1 MEPCTVMRNHR
12 PLSRLRAVFA
22 GIFLGIGCAAHAQD
36 QPPAT
41 PREMTAPDLG
51 PVLKPNPLDLLRNF
65 EPAEDEE
72 YRLGK
77 GDEIVIDFPGRPEMQ
92 AKLTI
97 GPDGRIT
104 LPLAGDLTM
113 AGLTRNEAAHAVTNA
128 LDKYYAHLEAQITV
142 SKYTA
147 NRVIVLGDVEHPGV
161 INFDGTPTLLE
172 ALTRSGFITDPKKSP
187 RIPERCAVYRGR
199 EQVVWVN
206 LKSLVEAGN
215 PLADLRLHRD
225 DVVYVPS
232 GSEQFVSV
240 LGEVQHPGA
249 IQLTSASTLPSVL
262 AEAGG
267 FTEKAGNTPRIQ
279 IVDPKSGTSRLLS
292 SRDLVNPAKTL
303 EISLHPGDIVFVPQ
317 SGFAR
322 ATYYLQRLNPLFQL
336 STLSYLAGNL

>member
-1 MEPCTVMRNHR
+1 MRTPHRWLR
-12 PLSRLRAVFA
+12 PLAAFLWLLLGFSGSAIAQSQPAPPDPSTPPSPAA
-22 GIFLGIGCAAHAQD
+22 G
-36 QPPAT
+36 PT
-41 PREMTAPDLG
+41 
-51 PVLKPNPLDLLRNF
+51 LKPNPLELLRRF

-104 LPLAGDLTM
+104 LPLAGELTV
-113 AGLTRNEAAHAVTNA
+113 AGLTRSEAAHAVA
-128 LDKYYAHLEAQITV
+128 ESLGRYYAHLDAQITV

-161 INFDGTPTLLE
+161 ITFDGTPTLLE

-199 EQVVWVN
+199 EQVVWVD
-206 LKSLVEAGN
+206 LKALIDSGN
-215 PLADLRLHRD
+215 PLADLRLRRD
-225 DVVYVPS
+225 DVIYVPS
-232 GSEQFVSV
+232 GAGQFVSV

-249 IQLTSASTLPSVL
+249 IQLSHDSTLPSVL

-279 IVDPKSGTSRLLS
+279 IVDPKNGTSRLFS
-292 SRDLVNPAKTL
+292 ARDLVNPSKAL
-303 EISLHPGDIVFVPQ
+303 EVTLHPGDIIFVPQ
-317 SGFAR
+317 SGFTR
-322 ATYYLQRLNPLFQL
+322 ATYYLQRLSPLFQL
-336 STLSYLAGNL
+336 STLSYLVGNW